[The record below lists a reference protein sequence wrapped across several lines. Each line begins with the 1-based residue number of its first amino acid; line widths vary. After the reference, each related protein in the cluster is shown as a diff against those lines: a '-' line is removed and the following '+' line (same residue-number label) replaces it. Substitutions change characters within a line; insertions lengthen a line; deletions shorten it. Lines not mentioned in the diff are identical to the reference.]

1 MKLKHLSNLDLNQN
15 ELQNARLQNL
25 ATAPSSPVSGQ
36 AYFNT
41 TVNKAFMWNGTAWIE
56 LTSVGTITSI
66 VGTAPIGASL
76 SGSTVTVSI
85 SPASGSA
92 AGSMSS
98 ADFTKLAGVATG
110 ANNYVHPNHTGDV
123 TSTGDGV
130 TAIAAG
136 VIVDADVN
144 SAAAIGW
151 TKISKTGSSLADLAT
166 RSAGDLSS
174 GTLLAARLPA
184 LTGDVTMTA
193 GTNTVAITAGAIVDA
208 DVNASANI
216 DITKLGTGLVT
227 TTEFNYLDG
236 VTSAIQ
242 TQLNAKAPVNNPV
255 FTGTV
260 TLPADPTLAL
270 QAATKQYVDA
280 YKQGLDFKE
289 SVRVA
294 TTANITLSG
303 IQTIDGVTL
312 VAGDRVLVKDQT
324 TGSQNGIYV
333 VASGSWTRATDADTS
348 AKVTAGMFT
357 FVESGT
363 VNDNNGFVL
372 TTNNPITFGT
382 TALVFTQFSGAGQII
397 TGVGLTKSG
406 NTISV
411 IPATTTTL
419 GGIIVGT
426 NLSVDG
432 SGVLSADNN
441 AVDTNYVI
449 KYESFVATE
458 GQTAFTLTTGTYV
471 PNKHR
476 VDVRLDNLWQD
487 EDAYIETSST
497 VVTLNAGISAGTK
510 VVIKYIQA
518 YSGTPYPIHGSDH
531 VTGGIDVIP
540 DAVAGGNS
548 GLMSG
553 AMLTKLNGIAAGA
566 TLVTNP
572 ATNGVITINGVN
584 QTVYTHPSGDG
595 NLHVPANGTGNAN
608 KTLKATA
615 TAGSYIWGSVAYSEL
630 TGSGSASITTL
641 GTVTTGVWNSTAIA
655 VANGG
660 TGGTTAAA
668 AKTNLGFMTRYAAT
682 IGNGTLTSIP
692 VTHNLGTRDIQVI
705 LYDATTFE
713 QVIPDITMT
722 STTVVTLDFAVA
734 PTTNQYRVVVMG

>member
-1 MKLKHLSNLDLNQN
+1 MAQN
-15 ELQNARLQNL
+15 EIQNARLQNL
-25 ATAPSSPVSGQ
+25 ATAPSSPVEGQ
-36 AYFNT
+36 SYYNT
-41 TVNKAFMWNGTAWIE
+41 SSHKAFMWNGTTWVE

-66 VGTAPIGASL
+66 VGTAPINSSL
-76 SGSTVTVSI
+76 SGSTATVSI
-85 SPASGSA
+85 SPASGTT

-98 ADFTKLAGVATG
+98 DDYTKLLGIAPN
-110 ANNYVHPNHTGDV
+110 ANNYIHPNHTGDI
-123 TSTGDGV
+123 TSVGDGT
-130 TAIAAG
+130 TAISPG

-144 SAAAIGW
+144 SAAGIGW

-184 LTGDVTMTA
+184 LTGDITMSA
-193 GTNTVAITAGAIVDA
+193 GTNTTAITTGVIVNA

-216 DITKLGTGLVT
+216 DISKLGTGIVS

-242 TQLNAKAPVNNPV
+242 TQLDAKAPINNPT

-260 TLPADPTLAL
+260 TLAADPTLAL
-270 QAATKQYVDA
+270 HAATKQYVDA

-303 IQTIDGVTL
+303 LQTIDGVTL

-333 VASGSWTRATDADTS
+333 AASGSWSRSTDADTS

-357 FVESGT
+357 FVEMGT
-363 VNDNNGFVL
+363 INDNNGFVL
-372 TTNNPITFGT
+372 TTNNPITLGT

-397 TGVGLTKSG
+397 TGEGLTKSG
-406 NTISV
+406 NTISLL
-411 IPATTTTL
+411 PATTTTL
-419 GGIIVGT
+419 GGIKVGT
-426 NLSVDG
+426 NLSVDS

-449 KYESFVATE
+449 KYESFIATE

-476 VDVRLDNLWQD
+476 IDVRLDNLWQD
-487 EDAYIETSST
+487 EDAYTETSST

-553 AMLTKLNGIAAGA
+553 AMLTKLNGIANNA
-566 TLVTNP
+566 TFVTNP

-595 NLHVPANGTGNAN
+595 NLHVPATSTTNNL
-608 KTLKATA
+608 KVLKAGS
-615 TAGSYIWGSVAYSEL
+615 TAGSIAWGNVAYSEL
-630 TGSGSASITTL
+630 TGSGSTSITTL
-641 GTVTTGVWNSTAIA
+641 GTITAGTWNGTTIA
-655 VANGG
+655 VTNGG

-668 AKTNLGFMTRYAAT
+668 AKTNLGFMTRYAVS

-692 VTHNLGTRDIQVI
+692 VTHNLGTRDIQVAV
-705 LYDATTFE
+705 YDATTFE
-713 QVIPDITMT
+713 LVIPDITMT